1 LVANKQ
7 QQNDYKKDKEKMQ
20 ITRHYKYF
28 ISLLVFVLMAGVLP
42 EKAMAG
48 RAVGDFTLNCSSC
61 HGTAQNPINDLN
73 RNVSVSSIR
82 SAINDEGSMS
92 FLGFLTNAQIDDI
105 AVQLGRASSCS
116 SSQVWNAVGS
126 ACQAIKV
133 CETPKVLSADKT
145 TCIDPNLTCNF
156 GEYFDSEASSC
167 SATRIKGLYVNNCQT
182 CHGSLTNS
190 TKKGRTAAQIVA
202 AINTPSNNMGGLSLI
217 LSPAQID
224 DIAVSLGSATTCVY
238 PKKWDPTSRACVS
251 ANPLQCT
258 SSQLPNADL
267 TACVTIAS
275 YDYATS
281 CASCHGALAS
291 SIKKAKTAAQI
302 QAAID
307 ANIGGMGGLSIL
319 TPSQVADIAKQ
330 LVITCSGIQVAN
342 SNGTACINPTLSC
355 VTPKVPNAAGTDCIA
370 RAVGDYEL
378 SCADCHKPLATTTKS
393 GKTATQIQEAIN
405 SASTGMKISSLTSL
419 TPAQIDDI
427 AKQLGAATTCAAPKT
442 WDANGSICGVPPVL
456 CTSPDIR
463 NTLTNKCETAVTKT
477 GLVGVVG
484 SAAAG
489 TDVYKVTCGNGTL
502 SLLTAVKDNT
512 QFIRVPTISAQII
525 KHPHASIP
533 TIDSVD
539 DSKFSSLVRLA
550 GGLGPY
556 TVTVNKEQY
565 IGTDLSNKGIE
576 DYTALFSCRNKTS
589 QTTTAVK
596 QIQ

>member
-1 LVANKQ
+1 
-7 QQNDYKKDKEKMQ
+7 MQ

-28 ISLLVFVLMAGVLP
+28 ISLLLFVLMAGVLP
-42 EKAMAG
+42 ERAMAG

-73 RNVSVSSIR
+73 RNVSVASIR
-82 SAINDEGSMS
+82 SAINDEGSMR

-105 AVQLGRASSCS
+105 AVQLGSASSCS

-133 CETPKVLSADKT
+133 CATPKVLSADKT
-145 TCIDPNLTCNF
+145 ICIDPNLTCNF

-190 TKKGRTAAQIVA
+190 TKKGRTAAQIVT

-224 DIAVSLGSATTCVY
+224 DIAVSLGSATTCVS

-251 ANPLQCT
+251 PNSLQCT

-267 TACVTIAS
+267 TSCVTIAS
-275 YDYATS
+275 NDYAAS
-281 CASCHGALAS
+281 CASCHGPLATS
-291 SIKKAKTAAQI
+291 LKKGKTAAQI

-319 TPSQVADIAKQ
+319 TTSQVADIAKQ
-330 LVITCSGIQVAN
+330 LVVTCSGIQVAN
-342 SNGTACINPTLSC
+342 STGTACINPTLSC

-378 SCADCHKPLATTTKS
+378 SCADCHKPLTTTTKS
-393 GKTATQIQEAIN
+393 GRTATQIQTAIN
-405 SASTGMKISSLTSL
+405 STYTGMKISSLTSL

-427 AKQLGAATTCAAPKT
+427 AIQLGAATTCSTPKA
-442 WDANGSICGVPPVL
+442 WDANGSICGAAPVI
-456 CTSPDIR
+456 CTLPDIR
-463 NTLTNKCETAVTKT
+463 NTLTNKCVVAITK
-477 GLVGVVG
+477 VGVVG
-484 SAAAG
+484 VAGTAVAG
-489 TDVYKVTCGNGTL
+489 TDVYKVTCGMGTL
-502 SLLTAVKDNT
+502 SLLAAVKDNT
-512 QFIRVPTISAQII
+512 QFIRAPTVNVQII

-533 TIDSVD
+533 AIDSVD
-539 DSKFSSLVRLA
+539 DSKYSSLIRLA
-550 GGLGPY
+550 GGLGTY

-565 IGTDLSNKGIE
+565 IGTDLLSKGIE

-589 QTTTAVK
+589 QTATAVK